1 MMSLWAE
8 DATFNSQGDPNSP
21 YAGSDSLR
29 GFWLNSGSFK
39 NHRLSLVPSFKT
51 QITIR
56 GDDEAW
62 LYFEC
67 HGVGDFA
74 SRPGPSPVTR
84 SWPAQSRTCR
94 ASGSSGT

>member
-39 NHRLSLVPSFKT
+39 NHRLSLVLVQNPDHHPK
-51 QITIR
+51 
-56 GDDEAW
+56 
-62 LYFEC
+62 
-67 HGVGDFA
+67 
-74 SRPGPSPVTR
+74 
-84 SWPAQSRTCR
+84 
-94 ASGSSGT
+94 